1 MIKKSASLETSR
13 TRAFTRSG
21 GLLLTAGLLLGLPS
35 CSFVVDTNAKQ
46 CESNADCAG
55 GATCDTA
62 QNLCVIQTVT
72 KECETNQECINKDP
86 NTICRKSDFTCVPV
100 KTVECTTVDGDLSRD
115 DAFMFGSVLPL
126 TGPDEI
132 FGKPVE
138 LAIQLA
144 LSNIRNELTGIPTGT
159 AGVNRPLLYIGC
171 DDKSDLT
178 DETQLR
184 AAKHLAEVLEV
195 PAIIGEAF
203 SGSTIAIA
211 NQVTIKARTL
221 LISPAAT
228 SDTITTLIDECLV
241 WRTSPPD
248 TLQAAALKLYVP
260 EVEIQVQDEYDALLF
275 PANTPVKVAIINNSD
290 SYGAGLANTVASDLP
305 TPLIVNGKPLTDP
318 ANASNYSHKQYD
330 EENTAGQLAIANEMA
345 TKYHPQIVMLFGFS
359 EAISILTTIEKNWT
373 LDDTK
378 FPRPRY
384 VLPDGLLVGELS
396 AAVGT
401 NEKLRKRITGTI
413 PGTINPQFT
422 AFVGDY
428 NFKWGAK
435 ANAFP
440 ATTFGAA
447 GGYDSVFLLAYA
459 TATLDGKPETGDN
472 LAAGLKQLSNP
483 MGPIINA
490 GAKNIPSGFSAIR
503 DTGSI
508 DYNGASGPLNFD
520 PKTGEAQSDIQIWCL
535 PPGQGGTGTGSGIN
549 SGLFYEAVS
558 GKLGGVFTA
567 TCK

>member
-1 MIKKSASLETSR
+1 M
-13 TRAFTRSG
+13 
-21 GLLLTAGLLLGLPS
+21 GLPS
-35 CSFVVDTNAKQ
+35 CSFVVDTNADQ
-46 CESNADCAG
+46 CAGPADCGPGHTCEAG
-55 GATCDTA
+55 
-62 QNLCVIQTVT
+62 LCVTVT
-72 KECETNQECINKDP
+72 DVKECETNKECLDKDP

-100 KTVECTTVDGDLSRD
+100 RTLECTTVEGDLSRD

-126 TGPDEI
+126 TGPDAI

-144 LSNIRNELTGIPTGT
+144 LANIKNELTGIPTGT

-171 DDKSDLT
+171 DDQSDLS
-178 DETQLR
+178 DVTQVR
-184 AAKHLAEVLEV
+184 AAEHLANTLEV

-211 NQVTIKARTL
+211 QEVTIAAGSL

-228 SDTITTLIDECLV
+228 SDTITTLIDEDLV

-260 EVEIQVQDEYDALLF
+260 EVA
-275 PANTPVKVAIINNSD
+275 VKVAKDFEDLGMGVNTPIKVALIHNSD
-290 SYGAGLANTVASDLP
+290 SYGKGLADTVVSVMP
-305 TPLIVNGKPLTDP
+305 TPLIVNAKPLTDM
-318 ANASNYSHKQYD
+318 ANMNYFSRRQY
-330 EENTAGQLAIANEMA
+330 EETDTAEQQTIAGDMA
-345 TKYHPQIVMLFGFS
+345 KTFQPQIIMMFGFS
-359 EAISILTTIEKNWT
+359 EALSILTAIETQWPVAVK
-373 LDDTK
+373 
-378 FPRPRY
+378 PRPRY
-384 VLPDGLLVGELS
+384 VLPDALLVGDLS
-396 AAVGT
+396 EAVGN
-401 NEKLRKRITGTI
+401 NEELRKRITGTI

-422 AFVGDY
+422 TFVGDY
-428 NFKWGAK
+428 NFKWGAQSK
-435 ANAFP
+435 QFP

-459 TATLDGKPETGDN
+459 TATLGGNPETGKN
-472 LAAGLKQLSNP
+472 LAAGLKKLSNP

-503 DTGSI
+503 DTGGI

-535 PPGQGGTGTGSGIN
+535 PVGTGGTGTGSGIN
-549 SGLFYEAVS
+549 SGLFYEAAS
-558 GKLGGVFTA
+558 GTLGGSFSTA
-567 TCK
+567 CD

>member
-1 MIKKSASLETSR
+1 MVKKSASLETSR
-13 TRAFTRSG
+13 TRAFTRCA
-21 GLLLTAGLLLGLPS
+21 GLLLTAGLLAGLPS
-35 CSFVVDTNAKQ
+35 CSFVVDTNANQ
-46 CESNADCAG
+46 CETDADCANRPG
-55 GATCDTA
+55 GGTCNA
-62 QNLCVIQTVT
+62 EKLCVTGTDVPD
-72 KECETNQECINKDP
+72 CSTNQECINKDP

-100 KTVECTTVDGDLSRD
+100 RTLECTTVDGDLSRD

-144 LSNIRNELTGIPTGT
+144 LANIKNELTGIPTTT

-178 DETQLR
+178 DETQIK
-184 AAKHLAEVLEV
+184 AAQHLAEVLQV

-211 NQVTIKARTL
+211 QEVTIKNGTL

-228 SDTITTLIDECLV
+228 SDTITTLIDEDLV

-260 EVEIQVQDEYDALLF
+260 EVEVKVRADYDALMI
-275 PANTPVKVAIINNSD
+275 PINTPVKVGLIHNTD
-290 SYGAGLANTVASDLP
+290 SYGKGLADTVLSDMP
-305 TPLIVNGKPLTDP
+305 TSLLVNGKPITDP
-318 ANASNYSHKQYD
+318 TNMANFSRRQY
-330 EENTAGQLAIANEMA
+330 EEMDTNEQQAIATDMA
-345 TKYHPQIVMLFGFS
+345 TIFHPQIIMMFGFS
-359 EAISILTTIEKNWT
+359 EAISILTAIESQWNGGA
-373 LDDTK
+373 
-378 FPRPRY
+378 PRPRY

-396 AAVGT
+396 AAVG
-401 NEKLRKRITGTI
+401 NDSDLRKRISGTI

-422 AFVGDY
+422 TFVGDY
-428 NFKWGAK
+428 DFKWGADSK
-435 ANAFP
+435 EFP

-459 TATLDGKPETGDN
+459 TATLGANPETGKN
-472 LAAGLKQLSNP
+472 LAAGLKKLSAP
-483 MGPIINA
+483 MGPVINA
-490 GAKNIPSGFSAIR
+490 GAKNIPAGFSALR
-503 DTGSI
+503 DTGGI

-535 PPGQGGTGTGSGIN
+535 PPGPNGMGTGSGEN
-549 SGLFYEAVS
+549 SGLYYEAAS
-558 GKLGGVFTA
+558 GKLAGSFGTA
-567 TCK
+567 CD

>member
-1 MIKKSASLETSR
+1 M
-13 TRAFTRSG
+13 
-21 GLLLTAGLLLGLPS
+21 GLPS
-35 CSFVVDTNAKQ
+35 CSIVVDTNANQ
-46 CESNADCAG
+46 CESNADCTG
-55 GATCDTA
+55 GATCTPD
-62 QNLCVIQTVT
+62 NLCAIVTVAT
-72 KECETNQECINKDP
+72 ECQTNQDCLAKDP
-86 NTICRKSDFTCVPV
+86 YSICRKSDFTCQ
-100 KTVECTTVDGDLSRD
+100 TVRTPECTTIDGDLSRD
-115 DAFMFGSVLPL
+115 DAFIFGSVLPL

-132 FGKPVE
+132 FGRPVE
-138 LAIQLA
+138 LSIQLA

-184 AAKHLAEVLEV
+184 AAEHLANVLEV

-228 SDTITTLIDECLV
+228 SDTITTLIDEGLV

-260 EVEIQVQDEYDALLF
+260 EVEVKVQAEYDALLF
-275 PANTPVKVAIINNSD
+275 PANTPVKVALIHNSD
-290 SYGAGLANTVASDLP
+290 SYGTGLADTVVSDQP
-305 TPLIVNGKPLTDP
+305 TPLIVNAFPLTDP
-318 ANASNYSHKQYD
+318 KNTNNFSRRQYE
-330 EENTAGQLAIANEMA
+330 EENTAEQQAIASDMA
-345 TKYHPQIVMLFGFS
+345 TKFQPQIIMMFGFS
-359 EAISILTTIEKNWT
+359 EAISILTAIEQQWPAALK
-373 LDDTK
+373 
-378 FPRPRY
+378 PRPRY
-384 VLPDGLLVGELS
+384 VLPDGLLVGGLS
-396 AAVGT
+396 AAVGN
-401 NEKLRKRITGTI
+401 NEELRKRISGTI

-422 AFVGDY
+422 TFVGDY

-435 ANAFP
+435 ANDFP

-472 LAAGLKQLSNP
+472 LAAGLKLLSNP

-490 GAKNIPSGFSAIR
+490 GAKNIPSGFSKIR
-503 DTGSI
+503 ETGSI

-535 PPGQGGTGTGSGIN
+535 PVGPGGTGTGSGIN
-549 SGLFYEAVS
+549 SGLFYEALS
-558 GKLGGVFTA
+558 GKLGGSFGTA
-567 TCK
+567 CD